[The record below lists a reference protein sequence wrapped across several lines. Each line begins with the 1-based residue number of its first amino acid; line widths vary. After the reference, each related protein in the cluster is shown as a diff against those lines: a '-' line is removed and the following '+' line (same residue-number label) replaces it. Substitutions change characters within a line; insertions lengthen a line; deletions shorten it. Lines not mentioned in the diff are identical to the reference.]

1 MVMSDPGYDRDSA
14 ANTRLAVYGTLAPG
28 RVNHHQL
35 AGLSGRWR
43 QGTVR
48 GWLKDAG
55 WGAPLGYLGLVLDS
69 AGPVVEVH
77 LFESPNLPD
86 HWSRLDEFE
95 GAEYRRVVAEVHTAD
110 GDVPACIYVI
120 AARDE

>member
-1 MVMSDPGYDRDSA
+1 MSDRDSA
-14 ANTRLAVYGTLAPG
+14 ADTRLAVYGTLAPG

-35 AGLSGRWR
+35 SGLTGCWR

-48 GWLKDAG
+48 GWLRNAG

-69 AGPVVEVH
+69 AGPLFDVY
-77 LFESPNLPD
+77 LFESSDLPD

-95 GAEYRRVVAEVHTAD
+95 GPEYRRVVAQVRTTD
-110 GDVPACIYVI
+110 GDVPAWIYVI
-120 AARDE
+120 AVKDVS